1 VERLRAL
8 VENLDHTKEELVRR
22 LQSTNQDK
30 VSEEQTAAV
39 LNQDLQAYKRE
50 VMLKEQEI
58 ADLRRS
64 IEQLDSAKDE
74 LQSELDAKTEEAAE
88 ARGQMDR

>member
-1 VERLRAL
+1 MRAL

>member
-1 VERLRAL
+1 MRAL

-50 VMLKEQEI
+50 VRLKEQEI

>member
-1 VERLRAL
+1 MRAL

-88 ARGQMDR
+88 ARAQMDR